1 MHDYICVYVRVSCF
15 CFVLFFFCLFFFV
28 VFYVF
33 FFFLVKGPKR
43 VVHAAQ
49 TSELAHE
56 EHGGEYDHEE
66 FDHDQAL
73 RYALVDYYYGYA
85 EETLGEESYSEY
97 V

>member
-1 MHDYICVYVRVSCF
+1 MCVCACKLFLF
-15 CFVLFFFCLFFFV
+15 CFFLLFFLC
-28 VFYVF
+28 

-56 EHGGEYDHEE
+56 EHGGEDDQEE

-73 RYALVDYYYGYA
+73 RYTLVDYYYGYA

-97 V
+97 A